1 MRAWHGVLD
10 TLVRERRSRLVGY
23 AYLLAGDRPT
33 AEDLVHDAIIR
44 TFSRARRLD
53 HVNEAEAYVR
63 RTILTQFLNRRD
75 HAAMARS
82 KLPLLVERDAPPA
95 DEHAGEHDAVVVALR
110 RLPPRQRACVV
121 LRHVEGLTTAETADR
136 MGVSEG
142 AVKRYLH
149 DALAGM
155 RETLGGFGFG
165 DRGDDEDLT
174 AVETRRRAR

>member
-1 MRAWHGVLD
+1 MKAWHGVLD

-53 HVNEAEAYVR
+53 DVNRAEAYVR
-63 RTILTQFLNRRD
+63 RTILTQFLNRRSSQ
-75 HAAMARS
+75 AVARS
-82 KLPLLVERDAPPA
+82 KQHLLVERDAAPA
-95 DEHAGEHDAVVVALR
+95 DEHAGEHDAVVLALR
-110 RLPPRQRACVV
+110 ELPSRQRACVV
-121 LRHVEGLTTAETADR
+121 LRHVEQLTTAETAAR

-149 DALAGM
+149 DAIAHM
-155 RETLGGFGFG
+155 RETLGDLGFADPAE
-165 DRGDDEDLT
+165 DRVT
-174 AVETRRRAR
+174 AVIPRRGAR